1 MARTTVSCDI
11 TGVSTAVTDC
21 TADVI
26 TDATP
31 SAVMNTRVASSDGRF
46 CTPKAV
52 MVTSV
57 PPVTEPSTWSEVQ
70 GLAFGLKVHG
80 LNFRL

>member
-11 TGVSTAVTDC
+11 TDVSTAVTDC

-31 SAVMNTRVASSDGRF
+31 SSVIDTRVASSDWRLS
-46 CTPKAV
+46 TPKAV

-57 PPVTEPSTWSEVQ
+57 PPAIEPSTWSEI
-70 GLAFGLKVHG
+70 
-80 LNFRL
+80 

>member
-1 MARTTVSCDI
+1 
-11 TGVSTAVTDC
+11 
-21 TADVI
+21 
-26 TDATP
+26 
-31 SAVMNTRVASSDGRF
+31 
-46 CTPKAV
+46 V